1 MKMSKFASNVL
12 DFTRSTAGKVTTGAT
27 AMIASGAAFAS
38 GGTGSPGAA
47 IAGELSGGKAEL
59 GVVIAACAVLIGL
72 ILLWAY
78 TRKAA
83 K

>member
-1 MKMSKFASNVL
+1 MKHMNTVVRIG
-12 DFTRSTAGKVTTGAT
+12 RSTAAKIGTGIAGLTTSALV
-27 AMIASGAAFAS
+27 FAS
-38 GGTGSPGAA
+38 GGSTSPGAA
-47 IAGELSGGKAEL
+47 IAGELAGGKAEL